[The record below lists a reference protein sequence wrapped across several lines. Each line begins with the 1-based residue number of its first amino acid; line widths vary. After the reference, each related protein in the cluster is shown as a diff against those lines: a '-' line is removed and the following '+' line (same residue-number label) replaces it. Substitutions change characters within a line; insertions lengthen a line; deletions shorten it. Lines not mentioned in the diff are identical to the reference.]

1 MDAAQFI
8 RDYLG
13 ARPTA
18 PTQLGADALANYGM
32 ADGQR
37 VTANLAGQS
46 GWLAQNLQ
54 NDQVGSILRLVEGY
68 DAVRN
73 PYTRAATDAT
83 SLGLGQAVLTSGL
96 ADRFGG
102 MSGIMTD
109 RAWQDYTA
117 GPNALEN
124 QIFAAGQG
132 AMGARADQIG
142 MPSFVR
148 QLNPATAQAALAG
161 FVSGPSAAA
170 TQAAQS
176 SFIGGPSAASA
187 QRVGEISR
195 GATDVGSGALG
206 QALLADA
213 APRLRSAGRLTP
225 QEERDVAQST
235 RASFAA
241 RGMATSAPA
250 AMAEALNRD
259 RFSRQR
265 MTEDR
270 AYAQSVQGDDIGRQ
284 QMNAQRQLA
293 ALQGNQQVGT
303 QMSLA
308 DQSAINEMRR
318 LGYTGSID
326 QQQFNAANRQAA
338 NLANQSAINEMRRL
352 GYTGSIDQQQFNAGN
367 QQATNLANQS
377 AANQIGMANQ
387 QRDQFMSNL
396 GVDVQRANQAANMN
410 QLAQNRGF
418 MTDAA
423 NAFNTNQLNRMGQ
436 AGNLLG
442 LGGTFLQNAGALRGQ
457 AGEMNFAGADSMM
470 RIDPFARSVSPGLN
484 MGQFAAG
491 TSTDAVGQN
500 FANML
505 DLGANTYGFN
515 TNMNMDLYNSWLN
528 NATAAQTGA
537 QAANSQR
544 DAANISAAA
553 TRAARPRWY
562 ETALGAVGNI
572 FGGSNNNPFGWS
584 DKRLKTDIKP
594 IGKAGSVLGLT
605 AYEFRYKGDKKKRK
619 GFMAQDVQKV
629 LPEAVKEFN
638 HNGKKRLAINPKVIG
653 AALAEELAA
662 NAKAA

>member
-1 MDAAQFI
+1 
-8 RDYLG
+8 
-13 ARPTA
+13 
-18 PTQLGADALANYGM
+18 
-32 ADGQR
+32 
-37 VTANLAGQS
+37 
-46 GWLAQNLQ
+46 
-54 NDQVGSILRLVEGY
+54 
-68 DAVRN
+68 
-73 PYTRAATDAT
+73 
-83 SLGLGQAVLTSGL
+83 
-96 ADRFGG
+96 
-102 MSGIMTD
+102 
-109 RAWQDYTA
+109 
-117 GPNALEN
+117 
-124 QIFAAGQG
+124 
-132 AMGARADQIG
+132 
-142 MPSFVR
+142 
-148 QLNPATAQAALAG
+148 
-161 FVSGPSAAA
+161 
-170 TQAAQS
+170 
-176 SFIGGPSAASA
+176 
-187 QRVGEISR
+187 
-195 GATDVGSGALG
+195 
-206 QALLADA
+206 
-213 APRLRSAGRLTP
+213 
-225 QEERDVAQST
+225 
-235 RASFAA
+235 
-241 RGMATSAPA
+241 
-250 AMAEALNRD
+250 
-259 RFSRQR
+259 
-265 MTEDR
+265 
-270 AYAQSVQGDDIGRQ
+270 
-284 QMNAQRQLA
+284 
-293 ALQGNQQVGT
+293 
-303 QMSLA
+303 
-308 DQSAINEMRR
+308 
-318 LGYTGSID
+318 
-326 QQQFNAANRQAA
+326 
-338 NLANQSAINEMRRL
+338 MRRL

-457 AGEMNFAGADSMM
+457 AGEMNFAGAGRMM
-470 RIDPFARSVSPGLN
+470 DIDPFARSVSPGLN
-484 MGQFAAG
+484 MGQFAGA
-491 TSTDAVGQN
+491 TATDAVGQN

-572 FGGSNNNPFGWS
+572 FGGFNPFGWS

-594 IGKAGSVLGLT
+594 LGKAGSVLGLT